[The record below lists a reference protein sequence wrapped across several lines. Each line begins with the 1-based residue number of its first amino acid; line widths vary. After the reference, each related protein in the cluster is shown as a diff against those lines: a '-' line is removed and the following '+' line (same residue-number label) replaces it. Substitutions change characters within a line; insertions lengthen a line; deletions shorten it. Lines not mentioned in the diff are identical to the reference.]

1 MTNHNPIKKRIEEL
15 IEDNDED
22 AISGKAEVE
31 EWRR

>member
-1 MTNHNPIKKRIEEL
+1 MVMFEIIKEEEL

-31 EWRR
+31 E